1 MKKRWLM
8 TMMMIVSSIWNR
20 PMATWLSAM
29 NAGSG
34 QPSIMWP
41 IEMYM
46 STIRKPSEAIS
57 LRRSS
62 GVS

>member
-1 MKKRWLM
+1 
-8 TMMMIVSSIWNR
+8 
-20 PMATWLSAM
+20 MATWLSAM